1 MVNQVP
7 DSKRETLVESAYQ
20 WIREA
25 ILDGDMEPGAK
36 LIERELTQQTGVSRS
51 ALREA
56 LASLDEKGLVQREPY
71 RGYRVTNLTKEQV
84 QDLYEL
90 REVVES
96 KAAELFALRA
106 TDSDLKDLSAAF
118 RYLEDKIFHRDMAV
132 VRKAKV
138 NYYRVIYVGC
148 KNIELERA
156 LSNLIERIFYL
167 RGRSLLTQSRRKKS
181 LAEFKALTDA
191 LIRRDRKGARDITRQ
206 HLEAAKEAILSTSF
220 AAEPP
225 D

>member
-25 ILDGDMEPGAK
+25 ILDGNMEPGAK

-118 RYLEDKIFHRDMAV
+118 HYLEDKIFHRDMAV

>member
-1 MVNQVP
+1 
-7 DSKRETLVESAYQ
+7 
-20 WIREA
+20 
-25 ILDGDMEPGAK
+25 MEPGAK

>member
-1 MVNQVP
+1 MNQVP
-7 DSKRETLVESAYQ
+7 DSKKETLVESAYQ

-25 ILDGDMEPGAK
+25 ILDGNMEPGAK

-90 REVVES
+90 LEVVES
-96 KAAELFALRA
+96 QAAELFALRA

-206 HLEAAKEAILSTSF
+206 HLEAAKEAILLTSF

>member
-1 MVNQVP
+1 MNQVP
-7 DSKRETLVESAYQ
+7 DSKKETLVESAYQ

-25 ILDGDMEPGAK
+25 ILDGNIQPGAK
-36 LIERELTQQTGVSRS
+36 LIERELTQTTGVSRS

-71 RGYRVTNLTKEQV
+71 RGYRVTNLTKKQV

-96 KAAELFALRA
+96 QAAELFALRA
-106 TDSDLKDLSAAF
+106 TDSDLKDLSVAF
-118 RYLEDKIFHRDMAV
+118 SYLKDNIFHQDMAV
-132 VRKAKV
+132 VRRAKV
-138 NYYRVIYVGC
+138 NYYSVIYAGC
-148 KNIELERA
+148 KNVELERA

-167 RGRSLLTQSRRKKS
+167 RGRSLLAQSRRKKS

-191 LIRRDRKGARDITRQ
+191 LIRRDRKGAREITHQ
-206 HLEAAKEAILSTSF
+206 HLKAAKEAILSTSF
-220 AAEPP
+220 VEEPP

>member
-1 MVNQVP
+1 VNQVP
-7 DSKRETLVESAYQ
+7 DSKKETLVESAYQ

-25 ILDGDMEPGAK
+25 ILDGNIQPGAK
-36 LIERELTQQTGVSRS
+36 LIERELTQTTGVSRS

-56 LASLDEKGLVQREPY
+56 LVSLDEKGLVQREPY
-71 RGYRVTNLTKEQV
+71 RGYRVTNLTKKQV

-96 KAAELFALRA
+96 QAAELFALRA
-106 TDSDLKDLSAAF
+106 TDSDLKDLSVAF
-118 RYLEDKIFHRDMAV
+118 SYLKDNIFHQDMAV
-132 VRKAKV
+132 VRRAKV
-138 NYYRVIYVGC
+138 NYYSVIYAGC
-148 KNIELERA
+148 KNVELERA

-167 RGRSLLTQSRRKKS
+167 RGRSLLAQSRRKKS

-191 LIRRDRKGARDITRQ
+191 LIRRDRKGAREITHQ
-206 HLEAAKEAILSTSF
+206 HLKAAKEAILSTSF

>member
-1 MVNQVP
+1 
-7 DSKRETLVESAYQ
+7 
-20 WIREA
+20 
-25 ILDGDMEPGAK
+25 
-36 LIERELTQQTGVSRS
+36 
-51 ALREA
+51 
-56 LASLDEKGLVQREPY
+56 
-71 RGYRVTNLTKEQV
+71 
-84 QDLYEL
+84 
-90 REVVES
+90 
-96 KAAELFALRA
+96 
-106 TDSDLKDLSAAF
+106 
-118 RYLEDKIFHRDMAV
+118 MAV

-206 HLEAAKEAILSTSF
+206 HLTAAKEAILSTSF

>member
-1 MVNQVP
+1 MSE
-7 DSKRETLVESAYQ
+7 SKKDTLVNLAYD

-25 ILDGDMEPGAK
+25 ILNGEIKPGEK
-36 LIERELTQQTGVSRS
+36 LIERQLTQATGASRS
-51 ALREA
+51 VLREA

-71 RGYRVTNLTKEQV
+71 RGYRVTRLTEKQV

-96 KAAELFALRA
+96 QAAELFALRA
-106 TDSDLKDLSAAF
+106 TDSDLKDLSVAF
-118 RYLEDKIFHRDMAV
+118 SYLEDKIFHRDMAV

-138 NYYRVIYVGC
+138 NYYNVIYVGC

-191 LIRRDRKGARDITRQ
+191 LIRRDRKGAREITRQ
-206 HLEAAKEAILSTSF
+206 HLKAAKEAILSTSF

>member
-1 MVNQVP
+1 VNQVP

-25 ILDGDMEPGAK
+25 ILDGNMEPGAK

-206 HLEAAKEAILSTSF
+206 HLKAAKEAILSTSF